1 MCDET
6 VAFQI
11 VEIVRVL
18 WKVSR
23 QLLIGWD
30 VVFLMTIDAWNPLAQ
45 VFVTV

>member
-1 MCDET
+1 

-11 VEIVRVL
+11 EEIVRVL

-23 QLLIGWD
+23 QLLIAWE
-30 VVFLMTIDAWNPLAQ
+30 VLFLMTSDAWNPLAQ